1 MNKALILD
9 RDGVINKEI
18 NYLYKIEDVE
28 FIDGIFET
36 CKFFMDKGYLIIVVT
51 NQAGIARGKYTETD
65 FHRLNDWMVEE
76 FRKHQVEISKTYY
89 CPYHPTEGKGRYK
102 KDSFDRKPNP
112 GMILKARDEFDLDLK
127 SSILV
132 GDKII
137 DIEAG
142 VNAGVGT
149 NILVQSGPKIDDTSS
164 ADYVIDSIKDI
175 KNLLMGV

>member
-36 CKFFMDKGYLIIVVT
+36 CKYFMDRDHLIIVVT
-51 NQAGIARGKYTETD
+51 NQAGIARGYYSEED
-65 FHRLNDWMVEE
+65 FLKLSDWMVTE
-76 FRKHQVEISKTYY
+76 FKKHQVEISKIFY
-89 CPYHPTEGKGRYK
+89 CPFHPSEGIGKDK

-112 GMILKARDEFDLDLK
+112 GMILKARDEFNLDLK
-127 SSILV
+127 SCILV
-132 GDKII
+132 GDKIS

-142 VNAGVGT
+142 INAGVGT
-149 NILVQSGPKIDDTSS
+149 NVLLRSCYKANDSTK
-164 ADYVIDSIKDI
+164 ADLVIDSIKVLTNVLSL
-175 KNLLMGV
+175 K